1 MHVPV
6 PSPARDARRGKGG
19 AEVAVMDPRID
30 RRKPEEDGRGGFL
43 PRLLAFVLC
52 LLVVPFLPGGVSMD
66 GGRALAA
73 RGLAVPV
80 ASSLTIENDE
90 AAAVLT
96 TSLTYAVPF
105 NVYVLSSPYRV
116 MIDLPDVDFRL
127 KGRVRNRSGDLV
139 RAVRYG
145 RMAPGKARIVLEVDG
160 PVLIRRSYALH
171 PQGARPARLVVEL
184 VRTDEGTFRAL
195 LAAVGG
201 NGAKGGED
209 GGRAASDTRPLRA
222 GDPVPE
228 DLPVITQAYRRLV
241 EMAATGEE
249 PRAPTSIEDLLEDTP
264 VTFGMPLSRTEN
276 ARNRKKDAGKA
287 HPERVKEKGKRAKR
301 AGTKKKGGTAA
312 ASAPRRP
319 LIVIDPG
326 HGGKDPGAIGYRKH
340 REKDLVLAFARTLAA
355 KLRATGRYR
364 VLMTRNGDTF
374 LTLRERVRF
383 ARRHDA
389 ALFISV
395 HADKFRTRSAHG
407 AAIYTLSE
415 KASDEE
421 AAELARKENAA
432 DVINGVDL
440 GADSEEIRGILID
453 LTMRETKNHSIWLAR
468 NLASQMRRVTKV
480 RPRPVRS
487 ADFRVLRNP
496 EVPAVLVEIGYVS
509 NTKDVRNM
517 LSTRWRERT
526 AAAMVKAVN
535 RYFTSRLAMGR

>member
-1 MHVPV
+1 MFRCGSRPGT
-6 PSPARDARRGKGG
+6 RRRGKGG
-19 AEVAVMDPRID
+19 AEVAIMDPRND
-30 RRKPEEDGRGGFL
+30 RRTPGGDGPEEFL
-43 PRLLAFVLC
+43 RRLLFHVFFLLTFV
-52 LLVVPFLPGGVSMD
+52 VSAGFPSTD
-66 GGRALAA
+66 GGRAFAA

-80 ASSLTIENDE
+80 ASSLTIEHKED
-90 AAAVLT
+90 AAVLT
-96 TSLTYAVPF
+96 ASLTYAIPF

-116 MIDLPDVDFRL
+116 MIDMPDVDFRL
-127 KGRVRNRSGDLV
+127 KGRVRNSSGGLV

-201 NGAKGGED
+201 NGPED
-209 GGRAASDTRPLRA
+209 AAGGGRSAPSDTRPLRA

-228 DLPVITQAYRRLV
+228 DLPVITRAYRRLV
-241 EMAATGEE
+241 EMAAAGEE
-249 PRAPTSIEDLLEDTP
+249 PRRPSSIADLLEDAP
-264 VTFGMPLSRTEN
+264 VGFDMPASPGGRKAEAVGDGKPA
-276 ARNRKKDAGKA
+276 ARVRKGRKERKTAGK
-287 HPERVKEKGKRAKR
+287 
-301 AGTKKKGGTAA
+301 GGGNV
-312 ASAPRRP
+312 SSSRRP

-326 HGGKDPGAIGYRKH
+326 HGGKDPGAIGYRGH
-340 REKDLVLAFARTLAA
+340 REKDLVLAFARTLADT
-355 KLRATGRYR
+355 LRATGRYR
-364 VLMTRNGDTF
+364 VLLTRGGDTF
-374 LTLRERVRF
+374 LTLRERVRY

-389 ALFISV
+389 ALFISI
-395 HADKFRTRSAHG
+395 HADKFRTRSVHG

-421 AAELARKENAA
+421 AAELARTENAA
-432 DVINGVDL
+432 DVIDGVDL
-440 GADSEEIRGILID
+440 GADSDAIRGILID

-468 NLASQMRRVTKV
+468 NLASRLRRVTKV

-496 EVPAVLVEIGYVS
+496 DVPAVLVELGYVS
-509 NTKDVRNM
+509 NARDVRNM
-517 LSTRWRERT
+517 LSTRWRKRI
-526 AAAMVKAVN
+526 ARAMTEAVN

>member
-1 MHVPV
+1 MF
-6 PSPARDARRGKGG
+6 RCRRRSGTQKEAKGG
-19 AEVAVMDPRID
+19 ADIAVMDPRIN
-30 RRKPEEDGRGGFL
+30 RRRPEENGRGSFL

-52 LLVVPFLPGGVSMD
+52 LLMVLALPGGLSAD
-66 GGRALAA
+66 GGRAMAA

-80 ASSLTIENDE
+80 ASSLTIEHDE
-90 AAAVLT
+90 DAAILT
-96 TSLTYAVPF
+96 ASLTYAIPF

-116 MIDLPDVDFRL
+116 MIDMPDVDFRL
-127 KGRVRNRSGDLV
+127 KGRVHNRSGGLV

-171 PQGARPARLVVEL
+171 PQGSRPARLVVEL

-201 NGAKGGED
+201 NDAGNAGNSGH
-209 GGRAASDTRPLRA
+209 GPSDARPLRA

-241 EMAATGEE
+241 EMAAAEEE
-249 PRAPTSIEDLLEDTP
+249 PQAPSSIADLLENTP
-264 VTFGMPLSRTEN
+264 VMFEMPRSRHGTSEMET
-276 ARNRKKDAGKA
+276 AA
-287 HPERVKEKGKRAKR
+287 GKRAKGGGR
-301 AGTKKKGGTAA
+301 TGTAHRKRKGGGRAV
-312 ASAPRRP
+312 SVPRRP

-326 HGGKDPGAIGYRKH
+326 HGGKDPGAIGYRKY
-340 REKDLVLAFARTLAA
+340 REKDLVLAFARTLA
-355 KLRATGRYR
+355 KTLRATGRYR
-364 VLMTRNGDTF
+364 VLMTRRGDTF
-374 LTLRERVRF
+374 LTLRERVRY

-389 ALFISV
+389 ALFISI
-395 HADKFRTRSAHG
+395 HADKFRTRLAHG

-421 AAELARKENAA
+421 AAELARTENAA
-432 DVINGVDL
+432 DVIDGVDL
-440 GADSEEIRGILID
+440 GADSDAIRGILID

-496 EVPAVLVEIGYVS
+496 DVPAVLVELGYVS
-509 NTKDVRNM
+509 NERDVRNM
-517 LSTRWRERT
+517 LSPRWRKRT
-526 AAAMVKAVN
+526 ARAMTKAVN

>member
-1 MHVPV
+1 MHV
-6 PSPARDARRGKGG
+6 SPQRLAGNAERGKGG
-19 AEVAVMDPRID
+19 ADVAIMDPSID
-30 RRKPEEDGRGGFL
+30 CRTPKKERRGRSLLRLFLLACGLLVLLSFPGTFSHQDGR
-43 PRLLAFVLC
+43 AQ
-52 LLVVPFLPGGVSMD
+52 
-66 GGRALAA
+66 AA

-80 ASSLTIENDE
+80 ASALVIENDE
-90 AAAVLT
+90 DAAILT
-96 TSLTYAVPF
+96 ASLTYAIPF
-105 NVYVLSSPYRV
+105 NVYVLSGPYRV
-116 MIDLPDVDFRL
+116 MIDMPDVDFRL
-127 KGRVRNRSGDLV
+127 KGRVRNRSGGLV

-145 RMAPGKARIVLEVDG
+145 RMARGKTRIVLEVDG
-160 PVLIRRSYALH
+160 PVLIRRSYVLH

-195 LAAVGG
+195 MAAVGE
-201 NGAKGGED
+201 NGAE
-209 GGRAASDTRPLRA
+209 GRSPAGTGAAPDARPLRA

-241 EMAATGEE
+241 EMAASGE
-249 PRAPTSIEDLLEDTP
+249 APSAPSSIADLLENTP
-264 VTFGMPLSRTEN
+264 VTFDIPGSRPGDAATGSVKTSRSGGKKAKGS
-276 ARNRKKDAGKA
+276 ARRSEGKGG
-287 HPERVKEKGKRAKR
+287 H
-301 AGTKKKGGTAA
+301 GGTA
-312 ASAPRRP
+312 SAVRRP

-326 HGGKDPGAIGYRKH
+326 HGGKDPGAIGYRRY
-340 REKDLVLAFARTLAA
+340 REKDLVLAFARTLA
-355 KLRATGRYR
+355 KTLRATGRYR
-364 VLMTRNGDTF
+364 VLLTRKGDTF

-389 ALFISV
+389 ALFISI
-395 HADKFRTRSAHG
+395 HADKFRTHSAHG

-415 KASDEE
+415 RASDEE

-432 DVINGVDL
+432 DVIDGVDL

-496 EVPAVLVEIGYVS
+496 EVPAVLVELGYLS
-509 NTKDVRNM
+509 NVKDVRNM
-517 LSTRWRERT
+517 LSPRWRERT
-526 AAAMVKAVN
+526 ARAMAKAVN

>member
-1 MHVPV
+1 
-6 PSPARDARRGKGG
+6 
-19 AEVAVMDPRID
+19 MDPRID
-30 RRKPEEDGRGGFL
+30 RRKPGEVGGGIFL
-43 PRLLAFVLC
+43 PRLLAFAFS
-52 LLVVPFLPGGVSMD
+52 LLTILFLPGSLSAD

-80 ASSLTIENDE
+80 ASSLTIEHDE
-90 AAAVLT
+90 GAAVLT
-96 TSLTYAVPF
+96 TALTYAIPF

-116 MIDLPDVDFRL
+116 MIDMPDVDFRL
-127 KGRVRNRSGDLV
+127 KGRVRNRSGGLV

-145 RMAPGKARIVLEVDG
+145 RMAPGKSRIVLEVEG

-171 PQGARPARLVVEL
+171 PQGGHPARLVVEL

-195 LAAVGG
+195 LAAVGE
-201 NGAKGGED
+201 NGRETGEND
-209 GGRAASDTRPLRA
+209 GDRGASDARPLRA

-241 EMAATGEE
+241 EMAAAGEE
-249 PRAPTSIEDLLEDTP
+249 PQAPSSIADLLENTP
-264 VTFGMPLSRTEN
+264 VMFEMPRSRHDK
-276 ARNRKKDAGKA
+276 AKAGKDTKKRTKA
-287 HPERVKEKGKRAKR
+287 RPKMEERHRKGKNGERA
-301 AGTKKKGGTAA
+301 ATV
-312 ASAPRRP
+312 SHRP

-326 HGGKDPGAIGYRKH
+326 HGGKDPGAIGYRRH

-355 KLRATGRYR
+355 KLRGTGRYR
-364 VLMTRNGDTF
+364 VLLTRSGDTF

-389 ALFISV
+389 ALFISI
-395 HADKFRTRSAHG
+395 HADKFRTHSVHG

-415 KASDEE
+415 KASDQE

-432 DVINGVDL
+432 DVIDGVDL

-468 NLASQMRRVTKV
+468 NLASQMRRVTKI

-496 EVPAVLVEIGYVS
+496 DVPAVLVELGYVS
-509 NTKDVRNM
+509 NAKDVRNM
-517 LSTRWRERT
+517 LSRRWRERT
-526 AAAMVKAVN
+526 AGAMVTAVN
-535 RYFTSRLAMGR
+535 RYFTRRLAFGR

>member
-1 MHVPV
+1 M
-6 PSPARDARRGKGG
+6 PSPVRSAKRGKGG

-30 RRKPEEDGRGGFL
+30 CRRPKKDGRGGYIL
-43 PRLLAFVLC
+43 RLLTFVLC
-52 LLVVPFLPGGVSMD
+52 LLTFWPLSGGLSAE

-90 AAAVLT
+90 GAAVLT

-127 KGRVRNRSGDLV
+127 KGRVRNRSGGLV

-195 LAAVGG
+195 LAAVGE
-201 NGAKGGED
+201 NGEEGGGD
-209 GGRAASDTRPLRA
+209 GERRASDTRPLRA

-228 DLPVITQAYRRLV
+228 DLPMITRAYRRLV
-241 EMAATGEE
+241 EMAAAGEE
-249 PRAPTSIEDLLEDTP
+249 PRVPSSIEDLLENTP
-264 VTFGMPLSRTEN
+264 VTFDMPPSRTAN
-276 ARNRKKDAGKA
+276 AGQKGRKAEGTRQQKT
-287 HPERVKEKGKRAKR
+287 EE
-301 AGTKKKGGTAA
+301 TKKKRKQRAGMRGKGDGAA

-355 KLRATGRYR
+355 RLRATGRYR
-364 VLMTRNGDTF
+364 VLMTRSGDTF

-389 ALFISV
+389 ALFISI

-432 DVINGVDL
+432 DVIDGVDL

-468 NLASQMRRVTKV
+468 NLASHLRRVTKV

-517 LSTRWRERT
+517 LSPRWRERT

-535 RYFTSRLAMGR
+535 RYFTSRLALGR

>member
-6 PSPARDARRGKGG
+6 PSALRDARRGKGG

-30 RRKPEEDGRGGFL
+30 RRRPEENGRGGFL
-43 PRLLAFVLC
+43 PRLLAFALGLLTVL
-52 LLVVPFLPGGVSMD
+52 LLPGVPYTD

-80 ASSLTIENDE
+80 ASALTIENDE
-90 AAAVLT
+90 GAAVLT
-96 TSLTYAVPF
+96 TSLTYAIPF

-127 KGRVRNRSGDLV
+127 KGRVRNRSGGLV

-171 PQGARPARLVVEL
+171 PQGSRPARLVVEL

-201 NGAKGGED
+201 NGTETAGG
-209 GGRAASDTRPLRA
+209 GGREASDTRPLRA

-241 EMAATGEE
+241 EMAAAGEE
-249 PRAPTSIEDLLEDTP
+249 PRTPSSIADLLEDAP
-264 VTFGMPLSRTEN
+264 VTFEMPRSRTEG
-276 ARNRKKDAGKA
+276 AGKGKA
-287 HPERVKEKGKRAKR
+287 AGKRKRPEKAKGTKTERVA
-301 AGTKKKGGTAA
+301 AKKGGTGA
-312 ASAPRRP
+312 ASTPRRP

-326 HGGKDPGAIGYRKH
+326 HGGKDPGAIGYRRH

-364 VLMTRNGDTF
+364 VLMTRGGDTF
-374 LTLRERVRF
+374 LTLRERVRI

-432 DVINGVDL
+432 DVIDGVDL

-468 NLASQMRRVTKV
+468 NLASQLRRVTKV

-496 EVPAVLVEIGYVS
+496 EVPAVLVELGYVS
-509 NTKDVRNM
+509 NVKDVRNM
-517 LSTRWRERT
+517 LSPRWRKRT
-526 AAAMVKAVN
+526 AGAMVAAVN
-535 RYFTSRLAMGR
+535 RYFTRRLALGR

>member
-1 MHVPV
+1 M
-6 PSPARDARRGKGG
+6 
-19 AEVAVMDPRID
+19 EVADMDPRID
-30 RRKPEEDGRGGFL
+30 RRKPEEEGRRNCL
-43 PRLLAFVLC
+43 PRLLAFALC
-52 LLVVPFLPGGVSMD
+52 LLTTLFLPGGISAD

-80 ASSLTIENDE
+80 ASSLTIEHDE
-90 AAAVLT
+90 GAAVLT
-96 TSLTYAVPF
+96 TALTYAIPF

-116 MIDLPDVDFRL
+116 MIDMPDVDFRL
-127 KGRVRNRSGDLV
+127 KGRVRNRSGGLV

-171 PQGARPARLVVEL
+171 PQGGHPARLVVEL

-195 LAAVGG
+195 LAAVGEKGPG
-201 NGAKGGED
+201 NGEGGKR
-209 GGRAASDTRPLRA
+209 GASDARPLRA

-241 EMAATGEE
+241 EMAAAGEE
-249 PRAPTSIEDLLEDTP
+249 PQRPSSIAELLENTP
-264 VTFGMPLSRTEN
+264 VMFDMPRSGPGKAK
-276 ARNRKKDAGKA
+276 ARNSARKRTKEGRRQDM
-287 HPERVKEKGKRAKR
+287 RSRKEKDGEKVA
-301 AGTKKKGGTAA
+301 TV
-312 ASAPRRP
+312 PRLP

-326 HGGKDPGAIGYRKH
+326 HGGKDPGAIGYRRHK
-340 REKDLVLAFARTLAA
+340 EKDLVLAFARTLAA

-364 VLMTRNGDTF
+364 VLLTRSGDTF

-389 ALFISV
+389 ALFISI
-395 HADKFRTRSAHG
+395 HADMFRTRSVHG

-415 KASDEE
+415 RASDQE

-432 DVINGVDL
+432 DVIDGVDL

-496 EVPAVLVEIGYVS
+496 EVPAVLVELGYVY
-509 NTKDVRNM
+509 NAKDVRNM
-517 LSTRWRERT
+517 LSPRWRERT
-526 AAAMVKAVN
+526 AGAMVTAVN
-535 RYFTSRLAMGR
+535 RYFTSRLALGR